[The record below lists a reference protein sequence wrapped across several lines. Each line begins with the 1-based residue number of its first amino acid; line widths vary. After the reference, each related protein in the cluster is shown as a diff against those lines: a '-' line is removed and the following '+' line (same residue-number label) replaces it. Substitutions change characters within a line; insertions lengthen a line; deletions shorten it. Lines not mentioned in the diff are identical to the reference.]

1 MGKLQVEK
9 EIGYAY
15 DAIREAGIPDS
26 PGKVKKAYRSQ
37 VSSFGAALMT
47 SGLRMAVCFY
57 SQKASEGAAQIDRTK
72 LLDAILIVLKK
83 SDPKTYR
90 QFRTLREA
98 VVPAKSHDQEITM
111 RDDIVDAATAV
122 KLAFN
127 LYELVGP
134 AIEDSE

>member
-1 MGKLQVEK
+1 MGKLQVEH

-15 DAIREAGIPDS
+15 DAIEEAHIPDA

-37 VSSFGAALMT
+37 VSSFGAAIMT

-57 SQKASEGAAQIDRTK
+57 SQEAHEGAAQIDRRK
-72 LLDAILIVLKK
+72 LLDAILRVLKK
-83 SDPKTYR
+83 SDSRTYGHC
-90 QFRTLREA
+90 RTLNDA
-98 VVPAKSHDQEITM
+98 VKDAKDFDQ
-111 RDDIVDAATAV
+111 RVRVRNDIVDAATAV

-134 AIEDSE
+134 AVDQSE